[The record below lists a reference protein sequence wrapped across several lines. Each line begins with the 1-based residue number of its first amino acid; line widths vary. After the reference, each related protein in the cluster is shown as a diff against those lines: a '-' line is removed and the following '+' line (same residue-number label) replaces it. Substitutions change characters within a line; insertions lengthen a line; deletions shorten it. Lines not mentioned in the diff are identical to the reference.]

1 MAPWEIIEDKLKQ
14 ILDQGLMNDNYIF
27 NLGHGVF
34 PEVQPS
40 TLQRVAKFVHDYS
53 AEYKSKQ

>member
-27 NLGHGVF
+27 NLGHGISRS
-34 PEVQPS
+34 S
-40 TLQRVAKFVHDYS
+40 TIYITT
-53 AEYKSKQ
+53 